1 MLHWTT
7 SPSWNGE
14 TWHARILDVDVDV
27 DQKKA
32 RREEGDKKLEAK
44 VWKLEH

>member
-14 TWHARILDVDVDV
+14 RWHARILDVDV

-32 RREEGDKKLEAK
+32 RREEDKKLEAK